1 MGYVER
7 NAGGRTELRVHG
19 VAGTAPES
27 VLQHPHVEQVAGNRD
42 AGFFRRWWE
51 AESVSADSPVRRRE
65 AYSWG
70 GLTSGDNLRALW
82 LLLLPFMLLNV
93 AFYMAPYRRPPEPD
107 EPVDPP
113 PGWRERWTARRRG
126 WWSVPRRDRRRDRF
140 SASVQRLLALS
151 FTVTFTLTAITVAMD
166 LVAWKCA
173 APAVGDV
180 CGTSWLGWLD
190 AAWFRD
196 RPGRQLAVTALVPLA
211 VVGLLW
217 WLAGATWDKL
227 ERVRPPASDT
237 AVHPVEIET
246 PLEDR
251 AMWNGRGPVRRLR
264 AVHVATGLALPGV
277 FALAP
282 VQADS
287 IGRSPALLVLVAF
300 LLAMVLVVVHPTIAR
315 RERPSR
321 AETSREDD
329 DERRSPFRFLPWC
342 ALLLT
347 VLGLAVAATG
357 TVAGTVAAA
366 RRRRAPS
373 RSGARCRGWRARCS
387 GRSSSRPCC
396 SRCFSRPA
404 GASSGGRRLPA
415 TPRRGA
421 GSASGPAWRGYAM
434 PAIAMLA
441 WVLAGGFSAGIV
453 LRAAETLGTPVAPGY
468 QGTDAYP
475 LVVPLAYRWVA
486 AAAFALAVTAVL
498 AAVFVWVRLR
508 RWKQM
513 TADVAQAYGA
523 GATADTVR
531 TDEIA
536 RAWAR
541 ATLLTGEARRVL
553 GFLLAVTAV
562 VVLVAGALFLFFQDS
577 WTIDE
582 RLVTAGNAVL
592 SASVLGLL
600 WVGRQA
606 YRNPAQ
612 RRTVG
617 IVWDLGTFWPRAVH
631 PLAPPCYAERA
642 VPDLIGRMEYLTG
655 TGNDGAGQDE
665 GTVLLSCHSQG
676 SVLGA
681 VVLMQVGTATSA
693 RTAFLTYGCPLARLY
708 GRFFPA
714 YFSGTALDRLGGFLR
729 DADIAAHRRRCGRRP
744 PAPPRRTP
752 ASAPRGAGA
761 TCTGAATRSAGRCS
775 STARRCGRRR
785 APTRTTSTGRC
796 STRCSHVPRATPARR
811 RSAATRTTSPTRPSP
826 GPRTPCRA
834 AGFPAPSCPS
844 RPPHREAATARG
856 TA

>member
-1 MGYVER
+1 M
-7 NAGGRTELRVHG
+7 
-19 VAGTAPES
+19 
-27 VLQHPHVEQVAGNRD
+27 
-42 AGFFRRWWE
+42 
-51 AESVSADSPVRRRE
+51 
-65 AYSWG
+65 
-70 GLTSGDNLRALW
+70 
-82 LLLLPFMLLNV
+82 
-93 AFYMAPYRRPPEPD
+93 
-107 EPVDPP
+107 
-113 PGWRERWTARRRG
+113 
-126 WWSVPRRDRRRDRF
+126 
-140 SASVQRLLALS
+140 QRLLALS
-151 FTVTFTLTAITVAMD
+151 FTVTFALTAITVAMD
-166 LVAWKCA
+166 LVGWKCA
-173 APAVGDV
+173 APATGDV

-190 AAWFRD
+190 AAWLRD
-196 RPGRQLAVTALVPLA
+196 RPGRQVAVTALLPLA

-237 AVHPVEIET
+237 AARPVEIET

-282 VQADS
+282 VQANS
-287 IGRSPALLVLVAF
+287 AWRPTVLLALVAF
-300 LLAMVLVVVHPTIAR
+300 LVAMVVVVAHPTVAH
-315 RERPSR
+315 RERPFR
-321 AETSREDD
+321 DTGKEDD

-342 ALLLT
+342 ALALT

-357 TVAGTVAAA
+357 TVARGHAGAGRHRRGPEHAAVVGGRAAVDVPRPGRAA
-366 RRRRAPS
+366 RAAP
-373 RSGARCRGWRARCS
+373 RGLLEPEAA
-387 GRSSSRPCC
+387 G
-396 SRCFSRPA
+396 PA
-404 GASSGGRRLPA
+404 GAADADTGEKRRVGL
-415 TPRRGA
+415 R
-421 GSASGPAWRGYAM
+421 PAWRGYAM
-434 PAIAMLA
+434 PAIALLA

-453 LRAAETLGTPVAPGY
+453 LRAADTLGTPVAPGY
-468 QGTDAYP
+468 RGDDAYP

-498 AAVFVWVRLR
+498 SAVFVWVRLR

-513 TADVAQAYGA
+513 TTDVAQAYGA
-523 GATADTVR
+523 AATKADEKR
-531 TDEIA
+531 TEEIA

-541 ATLLTGEARRVL
+541 AMLLTGEARRVL
-553 GFLLAVTAV
+553 GFLLVVTAV
-562 VVLVAGALFLFFQDS
+562 VVLVAGVFFLFFRDR
-577 WTIDE
+577 WAIDE

-642 VPDLIGRMEYLTG
+642 VPDLIGRLEYLTG
-655 TGNDGAGQDE
+655 TGTDGAGKDD

-681 VVLMQVGTATSA
+681 VVLMQVGTPTSA

-729 DADIAAHRRRCGRRP
+729 DTDTDAEATDTVTGTDHRPAAAADAVERATWRWRNLYRRSDPIGGAVFVDRP
-744 PAPPRRTP
+744 PVWS
-752 ASAPRGAGA
+752 SARADPDDVDRPLLDPVF
-761 TCTGAATRSAGRCS
+761 
-775 STARRCGRRR
+775 AR
-785 APTRTTSTGRC
+785 
-796 STRCSHVPRATPARR
+796 
-811 RSAATRTTSPTRPSP
+811 SP
-826 GPRTPCRA
+826 G
-834 AGFPAPSCPS
+834 
-844 RPPHREAATARG
+844 
-856 TA
+856 

>member
-7 NAGGRTELRVHG
+7 NASGRTELRVHG

-107 EPVDPP
+107 EPDEPT
-113 PGWRERWTARRRG
+113 GWRERWTAWRRG
-126 WWSVPRRDRRRDRF
+126 WWSTPRRDRRRDRF

-166 LVAWKCA
+166 LVGWKCA

-190 AAWFRD
+190 AAWLRD

-217 WLAGATWDKL
+217 WLAGATWDTL
-227 ERVRPPASDT
+227 ERVRPPASDP
-237 AVHPVEIET
+237 AARPVEIET

-282 VQADS
+282 VQVDS
-287 IGRSPALLVLVAF
+287 TGRSPALLVLVAF

-321 AETSREDD
+321 AGTSREDD

-342 ALLLT
+342 ALVLSG
-347 VLGLAVAATG
+347 LGLAVAATG
-357 TVAGTVAAA
+357 RVVGAVAGTPVPAGTAEVRSTMPWLAGALQWTFVVQAVLLALLLAACWSLK
-366 RRRRAPS
+366 RRAS
-373 RSGARCRGWRARCS
+373 A
-387 GRSSSRPCC
+387 
-396 SRCFSRPA
+396 A
-404 GASSGGRRLPA
+404 GDERRVGL
-415 TPRRGA
+415 R
-421 GSASGPAWRGYAM
+421 PAWRGYAM

-468 QGTDAYP
+468 QGTDAFP

-498 AAVFVWVRLR
+498 SAVFVWVRLR
-508 RWKQM
+508 RWKQV
-513 TADVAQAYGA
+513 TADVSQAYGA
-523 GATADTVR
+523 AAAADAVR
-531 TDEIA
+531 TEEIA

-562 VVLVAGALFLFFQDS
+562 VVLVAGALFLFLRDS
-577 WTIDE
+577 WPIDE

-606 YRNPAQ
+606 YRDPAQ

-642 VPDLIGRMEYLTG
+642 VPDLIRRMEYLTG
-655 TGNDGAGQDE
+655 TGNDGAGRDE

-676 SVLGA
+676 TVLGA

-714 YFSGTALDRLGGFLR
+714 YFSGTALDRLGRFLR
-729 DADIAAHRRRCGRRP
+729 DTDITGVGVADDRTAAAAGADERATWRWRNLYRRSDPIGGAVFVDRP
-744 PAPPRRTP
+744 PVWSSARADPDDVDRPLLDPVFAHSPGDPCSPPIRGHSNYFADP
-752 ASAPRGAGA
+752 AFAWTADALAS
-761 TCTGAATRSAGRCS
+761 GRL
-775 STARRCGRRR
+775 
-785 APTRTTSTGRC
+785 
-796 STRCSHVPRATPARR
+796 PRAVVPEPA
-811 RSAATRTTSPTRPSP
+811 TSPGGRDT
-826 GPRTPCRA
+826 G
-834 AGFPAPSCPS
+834 
-844 RPPHREAATARG
+844 G

>member
-27 VLQHPHVEQVAGNRD
+27 VLQHPHVEQIAGNRD

-51 AESVSADSPVRRRE
+51 AQSVSADSPGGRRE

-107 EPVDPP
+107 EPT
-113 PGWRERWTARRRG
+113 GRRERWAVWRRG
-126 WWSVPRRDRRRDRF
+126 WWSTPRRDRRRDRF
-140 SASVQRLLALS
+140 SALVQRLLALS

-166 LVAWKCA
+166 LVGWKCA
-173 APAVGDV
+173 ATGDV

-190 AAWFRD
+190 AAWLRD
-196 RPGRQLAVTALVPLA
+196 RPGRQVAVTALVPLT

-237 AVHPVEIET
+237 AARPVEVET

-282 VQADS
+282 VQANS
-287 IGRSPALLVLVAF
+287 TWRPTVLLTLVAF
-300 LLAMVLVVVHPTIAR
+300 LVAMAVVVAHPTVAH

-321 AETSREDD
+321 DTGKEDD
-329 DERRSPFRFLPWC
+329 NERRGPFRFLPWC
-342 ALLLT
+342 ALALT

-357 TVAGTVAAA
+357 PVAGVPAGTAEVRSTLPWLAGALQWTFLVQAVLLALLLAACWSL
-366 RRRRAPS
+366 RRRA
-373 RSGARCRGWRARCS
+373 RRAAVEADT
-387 GRSSSRPCC
+387 GE
-396 SRCFSRPA
+396 
-404 GASSGGRRLPA
+404 RRRVG
-415 TPRRGA
+415 PR
-421 GSASGPAWRGYAM
+421 PAWRGYAM
-434 PAIAMLA
+434 PALALLA

-468 QGTDAYP
+468 RGDDAYP

-486 AAAFALAVTAVL
+486 AAAFALAVAAVIS
-498 AAVFVWVRLR
+498 AVFVWVRLR
-508 RWKQM
+508 RWKQV
-513 TADVAQAYGA
+513 TTDVRQAYGA
-523 GATADTVR
+523 AATEGDEKR
-531 TDEIA
+531 TEEVA

-553 GFLLAVTAV
+553 GFLLVVTAV
-562 VVLVAGALFLFFQDS
+562 VVLVAGLCFLFFKDS
-577 WTIDE
+577 WPIDD

-606 YRNPAQ
+606 YRDPAK

-642 VPDLIGRMEYLTG
+642 VPDLIGRLEYLTG
-655 TGNDGAGQDE
+655 TGTDGAGRDD

-681 VVLMQVGTATSA
+681 VVLMQVGTPTSA

-729 DADIAAHRRRCGRRP
+729 DTGLDAGTPDTAGDDAADERATWRWRNLYRRSDPIGGAVFVDRP
-744 PAPPRRTP
+744 PVWSSARADPDDVDRPLLDPVFARSPGDPCSPPIRGHSNYFADP
-752 ASAPRGAGA
+752 AFAWTADALQSGRLPRAAGPE
-761 TCTGAATRSAGRCS
+761 AA
-775 STARRCGRRR
+775 
-785 APTRTTSTGRC
+785 TSTG
-796 STRCSHVPRATPARR
+796 SGETR
-811 RSAATRTTSPTRPSP
+811 
-826 GPRTPCRA
+826 
-834 AGFPAPSCPS
+834 
-844 RPPHREAATARG
+844 ETA
-856 TA
+856 

>member
-7 NAGGRTELRVHG
+7 NASGRTELRVHG

-27 VLQHPHVEQVAGNRD
+27 VLQHPHTEQVAGNRD

-51 AESVSADSPVRRRE
+51 ARSVSADSSARRRE

-107 EPVDPP
+107 EPA
-113 PGWRERWTARRRG
+113 GWRG
-126 WWSVPRRDRRRDRF
+126 WWSTPRRDRRRDRF

-166 LVAWKCA
+166 LVGWKCA
-173 APAVGDV
+173 APSTGDV

-190 AAWFRD
+190 AARLRD
-196 RPGRQLAVTALVPLA
+196 RPGRQVAVTALVPLA
-211 VVGLLW
+211 AVGLLW
-217 WLAGATWDKL
+217 WLAGATWDRL
-227 ERVRPPASDT
+227 ERVRPAASDT
-237 AVHPVEIET
+237 SVRPVDVET

-282 VQADS
+282 LRADVTW
-287 IGRSPALLVLVAF
+287 RPTVLLAIVAF
-300 LLAMVLVVVHPTIAR
+300 LAAMVVVVAHPAVAR

-321 AETSREDD
+321 DTGKDD

-342 ALLLT
+342 ALALT

-357 TVAGTVAAA
+357 TAAPAGPAEVRSTLPWLAGALQWTFVSQAVLLALLLAAC
-366 RRRRAPS
+366 RSLRRRA
-373 RSGARCRGWRARCS
+373 RRAAAADPGEKRRV
-387 GRSSSRPCC
+387 GL
-396 SRCFSRPA
+396 RPA
-404 GASSGGRRLPA
+404 
-415 TPRRGA
+415 
-421 GSASGPAWRGYAM
+421 WHGYAM
-434 PAIAMLA
+434 PATALLA
-441 WVLAGGFSAGIV
+441 WVLAGGFSAGLV
-453 LRAAETLGTPVAPGY
+453 LRAADILGTPVAPGY
-468 QGTDAYP
+468 RGDDAYP

-486 AAAFALAVTAVL
+486 ATAFALAVTAVL
-498 AAVFVWVRLR
+498 SAVFVWVRLR
-508 RWKQM
+508 RWRQV
-513 TADVAQAYGA
+513 TTDVVQAYGA
-523 GATADTVR
+523 AATGADERR
-531 TDEIA
+531 TEEIA

-553 GFLLAVTAV
+553 GFLLTVTAV
-562 VVLVAGALFLFFQDS
+562 VVLVAGVCFLFFRDG
-577 WTIDE
+577 WVIDD

-606 YRNPAQ
+606 YRDPAK

-642 VPDLIGRMEYLTG
+642 VPDLIGRLEYLTG
-655 TGNDGAGQDE
+655 TGTDGAGTDD

-729 DADIAAHRRRCGRRP
+729 DADADADTDADADADADHRPAAAERATWRWRNLYRRSDPIGGAVFVDRPPVWSSARADPDDVDRPLLDPVFARPPGDPCSPPIRGHSNYFADPAFAWTADALQSGRLPRAVVRP
-744 PAPPRRTP
+744 PAGTSE
-752 ASAPRGAGA
+752 SA
-761 TCTGAATRSAGRCS
+761 
-775 STARRCGRRR
+775 
-785 APTRTTSTGRC
+785 
-796 STRCSHVPRATPARR
+796 
-811 RSAATRTTSPTRPSP
+811 
-826 GPRTPCRA
+826 
-834 AGFPAPSCPS
+834 
-844 RPPHREAATARG
+844 EARG

>member
-1 MGYVER
+1 M
-7 NAGGRTELRVHG
+7 
-19 VAGTAPES
+19 
-27 VLQHPHVEQVAGNRD
+27 
-42 AGFFRRWWE
+42 
-51 AESVSADSPVRRRE
+51 
-65 AYSWG
+65 
-70 GLTSGDNLRALW
+70 
-82 LLLLPFMLLNV
+82 
-93 AFYMAPYRRPPEPD
+93 
-107 EPVDPP
+107 
-113 PGWRERWTARRRG
+113 
-126 WWSVPRRDRRRDRF
+126 
-140 SASVQRLLALS
+140 QRLLALS

-166 LVAWKCA
+166 LVGWKCA
-173 APAVGDV
+173 APATGDV

-190 AAWFRD
+190 AAWLRD
-196 RPGRQLAVTALVPLA
+196 RPGRQVAVTALVPLA

-237 AVHPVEIET
+237 ATRPVEIET

-282 VQADS
+282 VQANS
-287 IGRSPALLVLVAF
+287 AWRPTVLLALVAF
-300 LLAMVLVVVHPTIAR
+300 LVAMVVVVAHPTIAH

-321 AETSREDD
+321 DTGKEDD
-329 DERRSPFRFLPWC
+329 DERRSPFRFLPWS
-342 ALLLT
+342 ALALT

-357 TVAGTVAAA
+357 TVAATAMPAPAGTAEVRSTLPWLAGALQWTFVVQAVLLALLLAACWSL
-366 RRRRAPS
+366 RRRA
-373 RSGARCRGWRARCS
+373 RRAAADADTGEKHRV
-387 GRSSSRPCC
+387 GL
-396 SRCFSRPA
+396 RPA
-404 GASSGGRRLPA
+404 
-415 TPRRGA
+415 
-421 GSASGPAWRGYAM
+421 WHGYAM
-434 PAIAMLA
+434 PAIALLA

-453 LRAAETLGTPVAPGY
+453 LRAADTLGTPVAPGY
-468 QGTDAYP
+468 RGDDAYP

-486 AAAFALAVTAVL
+486 AAAFALAVAAVL
-498 AAVFVWVRLR
+498 SVVFVWVRLR
-508 RWKQM
+508 RWKQV
-513 TADVAQAYGA
+513 TTDVAQAYGA
-523 GATADTVR
+523 AAAEADEKR
-531 TDEIA
+531 TEEIA

-562 VVLVAGALFLFFQDS
+562 VVLVAGVFFVFFRDS
-577 WTIDE
+577 WVIDE

-642 VPDLIGRMEYLTG
+642 VPDLIGRLEYLTG
-655 TGNDGAGQDE
+655 TGTDGAGQDD

-681 VVLMQVGTATSA
+681 VVLMQVGTPTSA

-708 GRFFPA
+708 ARFFPA

-729 DADIAAHRRRCGRRP
+729 DTDADVPTPARGRRP
-744 PAPPRRTP
+744 PHRR
-752 ASAPRGAGA
+752 G
-761 TCTGAATRSAGRCS
+761 
-775 STARRCGRRR
+775 GRRR
-785 APTRTTSTGRC
+785 AR
-796 STRCSHVPRATPARR
+796 HVALAQPVPAQ
-811 RSAATRTTSPTRPSP
+811 
-826 GPRTPCRA
+826 
-834 AGFPAPSCPS
+834 
-844 RPPHREAATARG
+844 
-856 TA
+856 

>member
-1 MGYVER
+1 M
-7 NAGGRTELRVHG
+7 
-19 VAGTAPES
+19 
-27 VLQHPHVEQVAGNRD
+27 
-42 AGFFRRWWE
+42 
-51 AESVSADSPVRRRE
+51 
-65 AYSWG
+65 
-70 GLTSGDNLRALW
+70 
-82 LLLLPFMLLNV
+82 
-93 AFYMAPYRRPPEPD
+93 
-107 EPVDPP
+107 
-113 PGWRERWTARRRG
+113 
-126 WWSVPRRDRRRDRF
+126 
-140 SASVQRLLALS
+140 
-151 FTVTFTLTAITVAMD
+151 
-166 LVAWKCA
+166 
-173 APAVGDV
+173 
-180 CGTSWLGWLD
+180 
-190 AAWFRD
+190 
-196 RPGRQLAVTALVPLA
+196 TALVPLA

-237 AVHPVEIET
+237 AARPVEIET

-282 VQADS
+282 VQANS
-287 IGRSPALLVLVAF
+287 AWRPTVLLALVAF
-300 LLAMVLVVVHPTIAR
+300 LVAMVVVVAHPTIAH

-321 AETSREDD
+321 DTGKEDD

-342 ALLLT
+342 GLALT

-357 TVAGTVAAA
+357 TVAATGMPAPAGTAEVRSTLPWLAGALQWTFLVQAVLLALLLAACWSL
-366 RRRRAPS
+366 RRRA
-373 RSGARCRGWRARCS
+373 RRAAADADT
-387 GRSSSRPCC
+387 GEK
-396 SRCFSRPA
+396 
-404 GASSGGRRLPA
+404 RRVGL
-415 TPRRGA
+415 R
-421 GSASGPAWRGYAM
+421 PAWRGYAM
-434 PAIAMLA
+434 PAIALLA

-453 LRAAETLGTPVAPGY
+453 LRAADTLGTPVAPGY
-468 QGTDAYP
+468 RGDDAYP

-498 AAVFVWVRLR
+498 SAVFVWVRLR

-513 TADVAQAYGA
+513 TTDVAQAYGA
-523 GATADTVR
+523 AAADADEKR
-531 TDEIA
+531 TEEIA

-562 VVLVAGALFLFFQDS
+562 VVLVAGVCFVFFGDS
-577 WTIDE
+577 WVIDE

-642 VPDLIGRMEYLTG
+642 VPDLIGRLEYLTG
-655 TGNDGAGQDE
+655 TGTDGAGQDD

-681 VVLMQVGTATSA
+681 VVLMQVGTPTSA

-729 DADIAAHRRRCGRRP
+729 DADADIDPATTGDAAADGHRTAAAGAAERATWRWRNLYRRSDPIGGAVFVDRP
-744 PAPPRRTP
+744 PVWSSARADPDDVDRPLLDPVFARSPGDPCSPPIRGHSNYFADP
-752 ASAPRGAGA
+752 AFAWTADALQS
-761 TCTGAATRSAGRCS
+761 GRL
-775 STARRCGRRR
+775 
-785 APTRTTSTGRC
+785 
-796 STRCSHVPRATPARR
+796 PRAVVPEPAASSG
-811 RSAATRTTSPTRPSP
+811 SA
-826 GPRTPCRA
+826 
-834 AGFPAPSCPS
+834 
-844 RPPHREAATARG
+844 EARG
-856 TA
+856 TV

>member
-107 EPVDPP
+107 ETVDPP
-113 PGWRERWTARRRG
+113 PGWRERW
-126 WWSVPRRDRRRDRF
+126 SVRRRDRRRDRF

-173 APAVGDV
+173 APAVSDV

-315 RERPSR
+315 RERPSH

-329 DERRSPFRFLPWC
+329 DERRSPFRFLPWS

-357 TVAGTVAAA
+357 TVVGSPAPPGSVEVRSTMPWLAGALQWTFVVQAVLLALLLAACWSLK
-366 RRRRAPS
+366 RRAS
-373 RSGARCRGWRARCS
+373 AAGHTAEM
-387 GRSSSRPCC
+387 GRVGLR
-396 SRCFSRPA
+396 
-404 GASSGGRRLPA
+404 
-415 TPRRGA
+415 
-421 GSASGPAWRGYAM
+421 PAWRGYAM

-486 AAAFALAVTAVL
+486 AAAFALAVTAVV

-531 TDEIA
+531 ADEIA

-562 VVLVAGALFLFFQDS
+562 VVLVAGALFLFFRDS
-577 WTIDE
+577 FAIDE
-582 RLVTAGNAVL
+582 RLVSAGNAVL

-681 VVLMQVGTATSA
+681 VVLMQVGTPTSA

-714 YFSGTALDRLGGFLR
+714 YFSGTALDRLGRFLR
-729 DADIAAHRRRCGRRP
+729 DADADADTVTGADHRTAASADAAERATWRWRNLYRRSDPIGGAVFVDRP
-744 PAPPRRTP
+744 PVWSSARADPDDVDRPLLDPMFARFPGDPCSPPIRGHSNYFADP
-752 ASAPRGAGA
+752 AFAWTADALQS
-761 TCTGAATRSAGRCS
+761 GRL
-775 STARRCGRRR
+775 
-785 APTRTTSTGRC
+785 
-796 STRCSHVPRATPARR
+796 PRAVVPEPAG
-811 RSAATRTTSPTRPSP
+811 SAENA
-826 GPRTPCRA
+826 
-834 AGFPAPSCPS
+834 
-844 RPPHREAATARG
+844 EARG
-856 TA
+856 TV

>member
-1 MGYVER
+1 VGYVER
-7 NAGGRTELRVHG
+7 NASGRTELRVHG
-19 VAGTAPES
+19 VAGTVPES
-27 VLQHPHVEQVAGNRD
+27 VLQHPHAEQIAGNRD

-51 AESVSADSPVRRRE
+51 AQSVSADSPQRRRE

-107 EPVDPP
+107 EPT
-113 PGWRERWTARRRG
+113 GWRERCTVWRRG
-126 WWSVPRRDRRRDRF
+126 WWSTPRRDRRRDRF

-151 FTVTFTLTAITVAMD
+151 FTITFTLTAITVAMD
-166 LVAWKCA
+166 LVGWKCA
-173 APAVGDV
+173 APATGDV

-190 AAWFRD
+190 AAWLRD
-196 RPGRQLAVTALVPLA
+196 RPGRQVAVTALLPLA

-237 AVHPVEIET
+237 AARPVEIET

-264 AVHVATGLALPGV
+264 AVHVATGLALPGA

-282 VQADS
+282 LQANS
-287 IGRSPALLVLVAF
+287 AWRPTVLLALVAF
-300 LLAMVLVVVHPTIAR
+300 LVAMVVVVAHPTIAH
-315 RERPSR
+315 RERPSSD
-321 AETSREDD
+321 TGKEDD
-329 DERRSPFRFLPWC
+329 DERRSPFRFLPWS
-342 ALLLT
+342 ALALT

-357 TVAGTVAAA
+357 SVPEIVAETGMPAPAGTAEVRSTLPWLAGALQWTFVVQAVLLALLLAACWSL
-366 RRRRAPS
+366 RRRA
-373 RSGARCRGWRARCS
+373 RRAAADTDTGEEHRV
-387 GRSSSRPCC
+387 GL
-396 SRCFSRPA
+396 RPA
-404 GASSGGRRLPA
+404 WHGF
-415 TPRRGA
+415 
-421 GSASGPAWRGYAM
+421 AM
-434 PAIAMLA
+434 PAIALLA

-453 LRAAETLGTPVAPGY
+453 LRAADTLGTPVAPGY
-468 QGTDAYP
+468 RGDDAYP

-486 AAAFALAVTAVL
+486 AAAFALAVAAVL
-498 AAVFVWVRLR
+498 SAVFVWVRVR
-508 RWKQM
+508 RWKQA
-513 TADVAQAYGA
+513 TTDVAQAYGA
-523 GATADTVR
+523 AAEADEKR
-531 TDEIA
+531 TEEIA

-553 GFLLAVTAV
+553 GFLLVVTVV
-562 VVLVAGALFLFFQDS
+562 VVLMAGVFFLFFRDS
-577 WTIDE
+577 WVIDE

-642 VPDLIGRMEYLTG
+642 VPDLIGRLEYLTG
-655 TGNDGAGQDE
+655 TGTDGAGQDD

-681 VVLMQVGTATSA
+681 VVLMQVGTPTSA

-708 GRFFPA
+708 ARFFPA
-714 YFSGTALDRLGGFLR
+714 YFSRTALDRLGGFLR
-729 DADIAAHRRRCGRRP
+729 DTDTDTDTDHRPAAAADADERATWRWRNLYRRSDPIGGAVFVDRP
-744 PAPPRRTP
+744 PVWSSARADPDDVDRPLLDPVFVRSPGDPCSPPIRGHSNYF
-752 ASAPRGAGA
+752 ADSAFAWTA
-761 TCTGAATRSAGRCS
+761 DALQSGRL
-775 STARRCGRRR
+775 
-785 APTRTTSTGRC
+785 
-796 STRCSHVPRATPARR
+796 PRAVAPEPAGS
-811 RSAATRTTSPTRPSP
+811 SAST
-826 GPRTPCRA
+826 
-834 AGFPAPSCPS
+834 
-844 RPPHREAATARG
+844 EARG
-856 TA
+856 TV

>member
-1 MGYVER
+1 VGYVER
-7 NAGGRTELRVHG
+7 NASGRTELRVHG

-27 VLQHPHVEQVAGNRD
+27 VLQHPHTEQVAGNRD

-51 AESVSADSPVRRRE
+51 AQSVSADSPGRRRE

-107 EPVDPP
+107 EPT
-113 PGWRERWTARRRG
+113 GWRERWTVWRRG
-126 WWSVPRRDRRRDRF
+126 WWSTPRRDRRRDRF

-151 FTVTFTLTAITVAMD
+151 FTVTFALTAITVAMD
-166 LVAWKCA
+166 LVGWKCA
-173 APAVGDV
+173 APATGDV

-190 AAWFRD
+190 AAWLRD
-196 RPGRQLAVTALVPLA
+196 RPGRQVAVTALLPLA
-211 VVGLLW
+211 VIGLLW

-227 ERVRPPASDT
+227 ERVRPPSSDT
-237 AVHPVEIET
+237 AARPVEIET

-282 VQADS
+282 VQANS
-287 IGRSPALLVLVAF
+287 AWRPTVLLALVAF
-300 LLAMVLVVVHPTIAR
+300 LVAMVVVVAHPTVAH

-321 AETSREDD
+321 DTGKEDD

-342 ALLLT
+342 ALALT

-357 TVAGTVAAA
+357 TVAATAGTAEVRSTLPWLAGALQWTFLVQAVLLALLLAACWSL
-366 RRRRAPS
+366 RRRA
-373 RSGARCRGWRARCS
+373 RRAAADADSGEK
-387 GRSSSRPCC
+387 
-396 SRCFSRPA
+396 
-404 GASSGGRRLPA
+404 RRVGL
-415 TPRRGA
+415 R
-421 GSASGPAWRGYAM
+421 PAWRGYAM
-434 PAIAMLA
+434 PAIALLA

-453 LRAAETLGTPVAPGY
+453 LRAADILGTPVAPGY
-468 QGTDAYP
+468 RGDDAYP

-498 AAVFVWVRLR
+498 SAVFVWVRLR

-513 TADVAQAYGA
+513 TTDVAQAYGA
-523 GATADTVR
+523 AATKADEKR
-531 TDEIA
+531 TEEIA

-553 GFLLAVTAV
+553 GFLLVVTAV
-562 VVLVAGALFLFFQDS
+562 VVLVAGVCFLFFRDS
-577 WTIDE
+577 WAIDE

-642 VPDLIGRMEYLTG
+642 VPDLIGRLEYLTG
-655 TGNDGAGQDE
+655 TGTDGAGKDD

-681 VVLMQVGTATSA
+681 VVLMQVGTPTSA

-714 YFSGTALDRLGGFLR
+714 YFSATALDRLGGFLR
-729 DADIAAHRRRCGRRP
+729 DTDTDTEADIDTATGTDHRPAAAADAVERATWRWRNLYRRSDPIGGAVFVDRP
-744 PAPPRRTP
+744 PVWSSARADPDDVDRPLLDPIFARSPGDPCSPPIRGHSNYFADP
-752 ASAPRGAGA
+752 AFAWTADALQS
-761 TCTGAATRSAGRCS
+761 GRL
-775 STARRCGRRR
+775 
-785 APTRTTSTGRC
+785 
-796 STRCSHVPRATPARR
+796 PRAIVPEQAGSWE
-811 RSAATRTTSPTRPSP
+811 SA
-826 GPRTPCRA
+826 
-834 AGFPAPSCPS
+834 
-844 RPPHREAATARG
+844 EARG
-856 TA
+856 TV